1 MIERQN
7 NMNYQYITGMCL
19 LGVKVIQEDWAVST
33 DLTVINMARSFVL
46 LETRFRLSDGNR
58 DKVEMTR

>member
-46 LETRFRLSDGNR
+46 L
-58 DKVEMTR
+58 